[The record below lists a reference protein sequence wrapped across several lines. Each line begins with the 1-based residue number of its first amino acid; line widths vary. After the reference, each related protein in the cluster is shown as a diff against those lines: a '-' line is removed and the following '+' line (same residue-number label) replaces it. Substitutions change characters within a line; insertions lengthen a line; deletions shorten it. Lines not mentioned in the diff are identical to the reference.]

1 MEGVY
6 MNFYEDVQKFCGGNG
21 LLSKQEQERA
31 RLRTRVDKILA
42 LEQLTLNQEPNNF
55 VIKAGRRRI
64 LTTTRH
70 KP

>member
-1 MEGVY
+1 

-21 LLSKQEQERA
+21 LLSKQASQERA

-42 LEQLTLNQEPNNF
+42 LEQLTLNQELNNF
-55 VIKAGRRRI
+55 VIKAGRWRI
-64 LTTTRH
+64 PTTTRH